1 MAMPEPVRTMNEATH
16 NMISPWPRRAGFAL
30 RIAAVALLALVAF
43 GFYTGD
49 PVFFLKWFFGLQA
62 DD

>member
-1 MAMPEPVRTMNEATH
+1 MNLTIPQNIAH
-16 NMISPWPRRAGFAL
+16 WPRRAKYVVSL
-30 RIAAVALLALVAF
+30 IVVAAMALVAF